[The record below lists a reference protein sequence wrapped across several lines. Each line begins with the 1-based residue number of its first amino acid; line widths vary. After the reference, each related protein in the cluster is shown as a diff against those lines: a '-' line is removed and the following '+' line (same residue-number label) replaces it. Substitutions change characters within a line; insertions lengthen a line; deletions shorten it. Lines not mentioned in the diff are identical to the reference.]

1 MIDLY
6 TWTTSNGDRAAIV
19 LEECGLPYR
28 VHRVDLMRGEQ
39 RTSAFLTI
47 NPAGTI
53 PVIVDPHG
61 PDGRPLALAQSGA
74 IALYLAEK
82 TGRFLPRDPV
92 RRALAIQWLM
102 FAVSDCAPA
111 SGMIFFESVLL
122 PDKSPANLAFAEQR
136 MLRFARAADGRLA
149 QDEWLAG
156 ELSIADLAL
165 YPVCAVR
172 RSIIDA
178 AGDLPHLERWMA
190 ALAARPGVARG
201 MQAAT

>member
-1 MIDLY
+1 
-6 TWTTSNGDRAAIV
+6 
-19 LEECGLPYR
+19 
-28 VHRVDLMRGEQ
+28 
-39 RTSAFLTI
+39 
-47 NPAGTI
+47 
-53 PVIVDPHG
+53 
-61 PDGRPLALAQSGA
+61 
-74 IALYLAEK
+74 
-82 TGRFLPRDPV
+82 
-92 RRALAIQWLM
+92 
-102 FAVSDCAPA
+102 
-111 SGMIFFESVLL
+111 
-122 PDKSPANLAFAEQR
+122 